1 MVDPRRYRISDADR
15 ERAAQRLHTAMAE
28 GRITFTELD
37 ERLAQVYA
45 ALYAEDLE
53 PPLADLPP
61 EHPAPSGLAVPPPS
75 TTTAWQPAPPAG
87 PAPVV
92 LKTGMGDI
100 KRNGAWQVPPVL
112 EVQSTMGNAV
122 LDFTQALVPQQVIEL
137 RLKLG
142 AGTAK
147 LILPDG
153 ATADVDGVSAGMG
166 SVKNKVPAGPQ
177 PGQLHVVVRGKVSM
191 GDVVVRY
198 PYEIGRFRF

>member
-28 GRITFTELD
+28 GRITFAELD

-45 ALYAEDLE
+45 ARFAEELE

-61 EHPAPSGLAVPPPS
+61 EHPAASGLSVAPPAVP
-75 TTTAWQPAPPAG
+75 TAWQPAPPAG

-92 LKTGMGDI
+92 LKSGMGDI
-100 KRNGAWQVPPVL
+100 KRTGAWQVPPVL
-112 EVQSTMGNAV
+112 EVQSSLGDAV
-122 LDFTQALVPQQVIEL
+122 LDFTRAVLPQQVVEV
-137 RLKLG
+137 RVKLG
-142 AGTAK
+142 AGDAR

-166 SVKNKVPAGPQ
+166 SVKSKVPAGPQ
-177 PGQLHVVVRGKVSM
+177 HGQLHVVVRGKVSM